1 MCLINIIRS
10 QNICTKVVKM
20 NNIIL
25 TEFVAPTNSAN
36 RASQQKL
43 FKELIKPL
51 VFNNAQ
57 MDET

>member
-36 RASQQKL
+36 RASQ
-43 FKELIKPL
+43 
-51 VFNNAQ
+51 
-57 MDET
+57 